1 MVYEVFDMVGLW
13 QYNLNKK
20 IADKGE
26 NVVTLDSILTNI
38 SLKNRRFKLNL
49 EYSTI
54 RYINE
59 EEYTKEFIVM

>member
-26 NVVTLDSILTNI
+26 NIVTLDSILTNI
-38 SLKNRRFKLNL
+38 SLKNRRFKLIHL
-49 EYSTI
+49 I
-54 RYINE
+54 RFQMRHVVL
-59 EEYTKEFIVM
+59 K

>member
-59 EEYTKEFIVM
+59 EE